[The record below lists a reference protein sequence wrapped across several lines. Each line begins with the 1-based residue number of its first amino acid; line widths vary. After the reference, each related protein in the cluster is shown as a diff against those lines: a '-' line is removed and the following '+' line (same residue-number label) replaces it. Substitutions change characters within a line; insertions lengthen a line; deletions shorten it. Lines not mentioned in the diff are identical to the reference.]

1 MNGFHKIALEC
12 VSDEVLNKIHEA
24 SIRIL
29 ENRGIVVHHSEL
41 REIAK
46 KRGAKV
52 ENEIVFFSR
61 SLIENAIET
70 TPSHFDFHSRNKNR
84 KITIGKELV
93 LSPTHGHPFI
103 IDEKGRRPGTLQ
115 DYINLVKLTHQLDS
129 LKLTGGILVEP
140 SDVHKDIRHVE
151 LMFNLFKHT
160 DKPLI
165 FVATGQKGSED
176 IIEMTAIAL
185 GCDDAKLN
193 IPAITLTV
201 NPISPLRWDERMSG
215 TIVAFARNRQPL
227 QIAPAA
233 MIGATGPI
241 TPLGTSVLQN
251 TEILS
256 GIALAQMIN
265 EGTPMVIAPCSAAC
279 YMKTANFV
287 VGSPEAI
294 LMNLAQVQLAK
305 RYKIPCRIQGTI
317 TDAKSLD
324 YQGGYEGS
332 FSLLLQVLAIGKGAY
347 VSQAVGSFDS
357 YMTVSAEKF
366 VADDEICKRLICI
379 LEGLEVSEENY
390 ALDTI
395 MEIGHDGSYLTH
407 QDTFDHF
414 RERWVPPIAN
424 WDSYEEWERK
434 GCIDYAERARKKAT
448 ELLANYVAPELDKAV
463 EKNLTK
469 YVQDF
474 KNKLS

>member
-1 MNGFHKIALEC
+1 MNGFHKIALDC
-12 VSDEVLNKIHEA
+12 ASDKVLSKIHDA

-29 ENRGIVVHHSEL
+29 KDRGVVVHHSEL

-46 KRGAKV
+46 KKGAKV
-52 ENEIVFFSR
+52 ENEIVFFSK

-70 TPSHFDFHSRNKNR
+70 TPTHFDFYSRNKNR

-93 LSPTHGHPFI
+93 LSPAHGHPFI
-103 IDEKGRRPGTLQ
+103 IDENGRRPGTLQ

-140 SDVHKDIRHVE
+140 SDVDKEIRHVE
-151 LMFNLFKHT
+151 LMFNLLKHT

-165 FVATGQKGSED
+165 FVATGQKKSED
-176 IIEMTAIAL
+176 VIEMMALAL
-185 GCDDAKLN
+185 GCEDAKLN
-193 IPAITLTV
+193 LPAITLTV
-201 NPISPLRWDERMSG
+201 NPLSPLRWDAVMSG

-241 TPLGTSVLQN
+241 TPLGTCVLQN

-256 GIALAQMIN
+256 GITLAQMVN
-265 EGTPMVIAPCSAAC
+265 EGTPMVIAPCSAAS

-294 LMNLAQVQLAK
+294 LLNMAQVQLAK
-305 RYKIPCRIQGTI
+305 NYKIPCRIQGTI
-317 TDAKSLD
+317 TDAKSLN

-332 FSLLLQVLAIGKGAY
+332 FSLLLQVLAVGKGAY

-379 LEGLEVSEENY
+379 LEGMDTAEESY
-390 ALDTI
+390 AIDTI
-395 MEIGHDGSYLTH
+395 MEVGHDGSYLTH
-407 QDTFDHF
+407 DETFEHF
-414 RERWVPPIAN
+414 RERWVPSIAD
-424 WDSYEEWERK
+424 WDSYEDWERK
-434 GCIDYAERARKKAT
+434 GSIEYSERAREKAK
-448 ELLANYVAPELDKAV
+448 ELLANYVAPELDTAV
-463 EKNLTK
+463 EENLTE
-469 YVQDF
+469 YVQNF
-474 KNKLS
+474 KTKLS

>member
-1 MNGFHKIALEC
+1 
-12 VSDEVLNKIHEA
+12 
-24 SIRIL
+24 
-29 ENRGIVVHHSEL
+29 
-41 REIAK
+41 
-46 KRGAKV
+46 
-52 ENEIVFFSR
+52 
-61 SLIENAIET
+61 
-70 TPSHFDFHSRNKNR
+70 
-84 KITIGKELV
+84 
-93 LSPTHGHPFI
+93 
-103 IDEKGRRPGTLQ
+103 
-115 DYINLVKLTHQLDS
+115 LDS

-140 SDVHKDIRHVE
+140 SDVHKEIRHVE

-165 FVATGQKGSED
+165 FVAAGQQKSED
-176 IIEMTAIAL
+176 IIEMTALAL
-185 GCDDAKLN
+185 GCEDAKLD

-201 NPISPLRWDERMSG
+201 NPISPLRWDAVMSG
-215 TIVAFARNRQPL
+215 TILAFARNRQPL

-241 TPLGTSVLQN
+241 TPLGTCVLQN

-256 GIALAQMIN
+256 GITLAQMIN
-265 EGTPMVIAPCSAAC
+265 EGTPMVIAPCSAAS

-294 LMNLAQVQLAK
+294 LLNMAQVQLTK
-305 RYKIPCRIQGTI
+305 TYKIPCRIQGTI
-317 TDAKSLD
+317 TDAKSLN

-379 LEGLEVSEENY
+379 LEGLDTAEESY
-390 ALDTI
+390 SLDTI
-395 MEIGHDGSYLTH
+395 MEVGHDGTYLTH
-407 QDTFDHF
+407 EETFEHF
-414 RERWVPPIAN
+414 RDRWVPSIAD

-434 GCIDYAERARKKAT
+434 GSIEYAERAREKAK
-448 ELLANYVAPELDKAV
+448 ELLASYIAPKMDKAV
-463 EKNLTK
+463 EKNLAK

-474 KNKLS
+474 KSKLS

>member
-12 VSDEVLNKIHEA
+12 VNDKVLSKIHDA

-29 ENRGIVVHHSEL
+29 ENRGVVVHHSEL

-46 KRGAKV
+46 KKGAKV

-70 TPSHFDFHSRNKNR
+70 APSHFDFHSRNKNR

-93 LSPTHGHPFI
+93 LSPAHGHPFI
-103 IDEKGRRPGTLQ
+103 MDENVRRPGILQ

-140 SDVHKDIRHVE
+140 SDVHKEIRHVE
-151 LMFNLFKHT
+151 LMFNLLKHT

-165 FVATGQKGSED
+165 FVAAGQKKSED
-176 IIEMTAIAL
+176 VIEMMALAL
-185 GCDDAKLN
+185 GCADAKLN
-193 IPAITLTV
+193 LPAITLTV
-201 NPISPLRWDERMSG
+201 NPLSPLRWDAVMSG

-241 TPLGTSVLQN
+241 TPLGTCVLQN

-256 GIALAQMIN
+256 GITLAQMIN
-265 EGTPMVIAPCSAAC
+265 EGTPMVIAPCSAAS

-294 LMNLAQVQLAK
+294 LLNMAQVQMAK
-305 RYKIPCRIQGTI
+305 NYKIPCRIQGTI
-317 TDAKSLD
+317 TDAKSLN

-332 FSLLLQVLAIGKGAY
+332 FSLLLQVLAVGKGAY

-379 LEGLEVSEENY
+379 LEGLETAEESY

-407 QDTFDHF
+407 EDTFEHF
-414 RERWVPPIAN
+414 RERWIPPIAD
-424 WDSYEEWERK
+424 WDSYEDWERK
-434 GCIDYAERARKKAT
+434 GCIDYEERAREKAK
-448 ELLANYVAPELDKAV
+448 ELLAGYVVPKFDKEAEKHLAKYVA
-463 EKNLTK
+463 
-469 YVQDF
+469 DF
-474 KNKLS
+474 KSKRS

>member
-1 MNGFHKIALEC
+1 MNGFHKIVLDC
-12 VSDEVLNKIHEA
+12 VSDKVLSKIHDA
-24 SIRIL
+24 SIGIL
-29 ENRGIVVHHSEL
+29 EDRGVVVHHSEL
-41 REIAK
+41 RDIAK
-46 KRGAKV
+46 KKGARV

-61 SLIENAIET
+61 ASIENAIET
-70 TPSHFDFHSRNKNR
+70 APTHFDFHSRNKNR
-84 KITIGKELV
+84 NITIGKELV
-93 LSPTHGHPFI
+93 LSPAHGHPFI
-103 IDEKGRRPGTLQ
+103 MDENGRRPGTLQ
-115 DYINLVKLTHQLDS
+115 DYIDLVKLTHQLDS

-151 LMFNLFKHT
+151 LMFNLLKHT

-165 FVATGQKGSED
+165 FVATGQKKSED
-176 IIEMTAIAL
+176 VIEMTAHAL
-185 GCDDAKLN
+185 GCQDAKLN

-201 NPISPLRWDERMSG
+201 NPLSPLRWDALMSG
-215 TIVAFARNRQPL
+215 TILAFASNRQPL

-241 TPLGTSVLQN
+241 TPLGTCVLQN

-256 GIALAQMIN
+256 GITLAQMIN
-265 EGTPMVIAPCSAAC
+265 EGTPMVIAPCSAAA

-294 LMNLAQVQLAK
+294 LLNMAQVQMAK

-317 TDAKSLD
+317 TDAKSLN

-332 FSLLLQVLAIGKGAY
+332 FSLLLQVLAVGKGAY

-379 LEGLEVSEENY
+379 LEGLETSEESY

-395 MEIGHDGSYLTH
+395 MEIGHDGTYLTH
-407 QDTFDHF
+407 QETFEHF
-414 RERWVPPIAN
+414 RERWIPSIAD
-424 WDSYEEWERK
+424 WDSYEDWQRK
-434 GCIDYAERARKKAT
+434 GCIDYLERAREKAK
-448 ELLANYVAPELDKAV
+448 ELQASYVAPQLDKTV
-463 EKNLTK
+463 EKNLTR

-474 KNKLS
+474 KSRRP